1 MSKMKSI
8 VIDIEER
15 LSSGESPEQISKI
28 LGIPVNWVTEVEMDM
43 DYSEYNRVCED
54 PDY

>member
-1 MSKMKSI
+1 MTKLKEV

-15 LSSGESPEQISKI
+15 LVSGQSPEQISKTI
-28 LGIPVNWVTEVEMDM
+28 GVPVNWVSEVEMDM
-43 DYSEYNRVCED
+43 DYSEYVRVCED